1 MTRALVPLVSFLLA
15 AVALH
20 ADEPVSVNT
29 LFTAGEMRAVRQ
41 GAILTRASLSGSEPV
56 NLAPPDDRITVP
68 ATRYTDPALAGYEMI
83 ADERAFIPCRPDAK
97 LRLALYN
104 KLFSHSLFS
113 GMKYYS
119 HTEKKAE
126 TLVLESCTID
136 TPRRCRRLRST
147 AVKKIE
153 PHRSG
158 AFFMRDNRLGA
169 IIFRTDLYAEGE
181 NFITTSVSEIPVTRF
196 GLEVSEKGDYRMA
209 SFLIYDRDAGG
220 FYYYSLHALR
230 IRSGIILR
238 SGMLSPK
245 SFANRVRANTVHTAK
260 LLGVNWQDRLAA
272 AR

>member
-20 ADEPVSVNT
+20 ADEPVSVHA

-41 GAILTRASLSGSEPV
+41 GAILTRASLRGSDPV
-56 NLAPPDDRITVP
+56 NLAPPNDRITVP
-68 ATRYTDPALAGYEMI
+68 ATRYTDPALAAYEMV
-83 ADERAFIPCRPDAK
+83 ADERAFIPCKLDAK
-97 LRLALYN
+97 SRLAFYN
-104 KLFSHSLFS
+104 KLFSHALLS

-119 HTEKKAE
+119 YTEKKAE

-136 TPRRCRRLRST
+136 TPRRCRRLRTT

-169 IIFRTDLYAEGE
+169 IIFSADLYAEGN
-181 NFITTSVSEIPVTRF
+181 NFITTSASEIPVTRF

-209 SFLIYDRDAGG
+209 SFLIYDSDAGG
-220 FYYYSLHALR
+220 FYLYSLHALR
-230 IRSGIILR
+230 IRSEIILK

-245 SFANRVRANTVHTAK
+245 SFANRVRANTVHTAR